1 MKPILPAVGYVGL
14 AAMGE
19 MLRGFAQYG
28 PAGNPTVQAMDPLEY
43 TEFLTQRAGMLGPR
57 AQLGLDT
64 IEGHNYASM
73 GHMDDFGPTFQQ
85 AHDIFK
91 TAEGERTLGSTL
103 KESLPAASL
112 IRHTPFGIGATP

>member
-1 MKPILPAVGYVGL
+1 
-14 AAMGE
+14 
-19 MLRGFAQYG
+19 
-28 PAGNPTVQAMDPLEY
+28 
-43 TEFLTQRAGMLGPR
+43 
-57 AQLGLDT
+57 
-64 IEGHNYASM
+64 
-73 GHMDDFGPTFQQ
+73 MDDFGPTFQQ